1 MSHLIRWIVP
11 LSLAVVYKSVQD
23 ISVRQSVL
31 ADAMN
36 ISHGTSS
43 AGNPA
48 QTPLQAFIA
57 SEAVSDSFGSATFLT
72 ELSLEHAVGVGA
84 VRGR

>member
-11 LSLAVVYKSVQD
+11 LVISGGVQERAD

-57 SEAVSDSFGSATFLT
+57 SEAVSDSFGSATFFNGTLIR
-72 ELSLEHAVGVGA
+72 ACRRVGA